1 MRTVRARS
9 KSYLVTAVL
18 VAALGVAGLAQQR
31 QSGQEQY
38 RPRSGNSSGGANAPG
53 VLVSPDEDYRI
64 GPGDV
69 LEIQIGDAPELSTSG
84 VRVNANGTFLM
95 HYIGRVPAK
104 DKTVEE
110 LQNYIADRLRGRYL
124 KDPQVTVIVK
134 QINSRT
140 FFIQGAVRSPGVYQI
155 EGAPSLLTLISV
167 AGGLADNYGSTA
179 FILRAI
185 KPEEP
190 QEAAQEGGTIP
201 RYEWIQANIG
211 GLMRGRFDQNIALEP
226 GDIVNIPFT
235 DVFFVA
241 GEVRAPGSFPL
252 KDGTTL
258 RQAISLAQGTT
269 FRAADDNAVIFRDD
283 PFTGTR
289 KEIRVDIKAIM
300 NGKKEDLAIQAN
312 DVIIVPNSRSKSVG
326 SVILNSFS
334 TGFLGTVPYVI
345 LRR

>member
-1 MRTVRARS
+1 MKTIRARS
-9 KSYLVTAVL
+9 KGYL
-18 VAALGVAGLAQQR
+18 VAALLVAVFSVAALAQQQR
-31 QSGQEQY
+31 GQEQY
-38 RPRSGNSSGGANAPG
+38 RPRSSSSSGGANAPG
-53 VLVSPDEDYRI
+53 MLVSPGEDYRI

-69 LEIQIGDAPELSTSG
+69 IEIQIGDAPELSTPG
-84 VRVNANGTFLM
+84 IRVNANGTFLM
-95 HYIGRVPAK
+95 RYIGRVPAK

-110 LQNYIADRLRGRYL
+110 LQDYIADRLRGRYL
-124 KDPQVTVIVK
+124 KDPQVTVIVR

-155 EGAPSLLTLISV
+155 EGTPSLLTLISV

-179 FILRAI
+179 FILRAT
-185 KPEEP
+185 KPEGQ
-190 QEAAQEGGTIP
+190 QEAEGGTIP
-201 RYEWIQANIG
+201 RYELIQANIG

-226 GDIVNIPFT
+226 GDFVNIPFT

-283 PFTGTR
+283 PITGTR

-312 DVIIVPNSRSKSVG
+312 DIIIVPNSRAKSVG
-326 SVILNSFS
+326 SVIINSFS
-334 TGFLGTVPYVI
+334 SGLFGTVPYVI